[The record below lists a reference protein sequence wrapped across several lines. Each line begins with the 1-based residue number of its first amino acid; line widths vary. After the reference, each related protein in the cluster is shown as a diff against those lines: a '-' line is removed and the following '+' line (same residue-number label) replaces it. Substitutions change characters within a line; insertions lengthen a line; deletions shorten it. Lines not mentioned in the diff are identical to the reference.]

1 MKVGRFS
8 IAKQYIEG
16 KIKWA
21 VMGKK
26 DNGEKVVCFDEL
38 RKPKELIFDIE
49 YDACGYLTGFV
60 EWQTGELLQRRISQ
74 KMALNHGNKNNP
86 VAPVKKTKNKA
97 KRKMAK
103 QSRKRNR

>member
-26 DNGEKVVCFDEL
+26 DNGETVVCFDTL
-38 RKPKELIFDIE
+38 RNPKELIFDLE

-60 EWQTGELLQRRISQ
+60 EWQTGELLQRNIVQ
-74 KMALNHGNKNNP
+74 KMAHDRYGKARTVNP
-86 VAPVKKTKNKA
+86 VKGTKNKA

-103 QSRKRNR
+103 RSRKRNR

>member
-26 DNGEKVVCFDEL
+26 DNGERL
-38 RKPKELIFDIE
+38 SALMNSASPK
-49 YDACGYLTGFV
+49 
-60 EWQTGELLQRRISQ
+60 
-74 KMALNHGNKNNP
+74 N
-86 VAPVKKTKNKA
+86 
-97 KRKMAK
+97 
-103 QSRKRNR
+103 